1 MLLRGERKKNKKPIK
16 NKTMEFTGRISK
28 VFEPRT
34 GISQRTG
41 NEWKSQQFIFEYFE
55 SPTDRFSD
63 KVILETM
70 DTKIMDQL
78 QEGVNV
84 RIGISHKVKE
94 YKGNYYNQLGIYKFE
109 LAVKQAESPATEAT
123 DTERTAAQQTQ
134 AIPGGGALGLPSSQ
148 TNGGENDDDLPF

>member
-1 MLLRGERKKNKKPIK
+1 
-16 NKTMEFTGRISK
+16 MEFTGRISK

-63 KVILETM
+63 KVILDTM
-70 DTKIMDQL
+70 DTNIMNQL

-109 LAVKQAESPATEAT
+109 MAVKQAESPAAEAT
-123 DTERTAAQQTQ
+123 GTEQTADQPQQ

-148 TNGGENDDDLPF
+148 TDGCKNDDDLPF